1 MYSNGKHIF
10 CSYFVAVYDYKFYN
24 HLVIVTYF
32 AGSFTSLKEAS
43 KHKQGSL
50 EQHVK
55 FLPWKY
61 PLLFTPARHNWK
73 LWCIKKRP
81 PRVDGGS
88 FNLLFAVVWI

>member
-1 MYSNGKHIF
+1 MYSIGKHIF
-10 CSYFVAVYDYKFYN
+10 FSFVAVYDYKFYN

-61 PLLFTPARHNWK
+61 PLLFYTCTSK
-73 LWCIKKRP
+73 LDALVYQKKIAWSGWR
-81 PRVDGGS
+81 
-88 FNLLFAVVWI
+88 

>member
-1 MYSNGKHIF
+1 MSLTGASNQ
-10 CSYFVAVYDYKFYN
+10 
-24 HLVIVTYF
+24 
-32 AGSFTSLKEAS
+32 
-43 KHKQGSL
+43 KQGSL

-61 PLLFTPARHNWK
+61 PLLFTPAHHNWK

-88 FNLLFAVVWI
+88 FNLLFDVSVDLNAICCLFRREDSSVS